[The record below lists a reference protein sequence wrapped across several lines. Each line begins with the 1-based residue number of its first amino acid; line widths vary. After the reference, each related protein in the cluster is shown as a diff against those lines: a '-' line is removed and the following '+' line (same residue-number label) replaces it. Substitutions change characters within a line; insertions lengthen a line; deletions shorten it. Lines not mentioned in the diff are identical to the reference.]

1 MLATCRT
8 GGTTLGNGFEV
19 LGTNPNAPFRLK
31 VHRGD
36 GMALLGMDWLDPQPP
51 ADFVGFAIECRP
63 PNHTKFG
70 ALRNRITFATPPSNI
85 GSAGRQSSLWAPIQK
100 FRWVHFPFDA
110 EQPGEYLYRVRPAFM
125 SAARAIALGEPQEAG
140 VELRRETYPGLLNV
154 AYTRGFVSSQA
165 FVDKYESVAPIST
178 LIPDVAA
185 DGLDFVP
192 THPKAKDAFTWMGF
206 EARSAILQVLD
217 EAIADPTAQVRVVAY
232 DLNEPAIVGR
242 LQQLG
247 SRLRIVIDNSDDH
260 GKPDSAETKAAARL
274 ATTAGATHV
283 KRHHMSNLQHN
294 KTIVVEGD
302 AGNAVVCGSTN
313 FTWRGLYVQ
322 ANNAIVLRGEKAARV
337 FHDAF
342 ASYWANN
349 SVVGF
354 GTTDSTRWRD
364 LGVAGIDAHVSFSPH
379 AAANARLAG
388 VGADIES
395 AKSSVFYSLAFI
407 NQTTGAVRDAIT
419 HVTENPKIFVYGMAD
434 RRIGGIN
441 LQSPDGNVQPV
452 RPEALTANLPEPF
465 KSEPTGL
472 SSNGQGT
479 RMHHKFVV
487 LDFDKPTARVYT
499 GSYNVSKPADLQ
511 NGENL
516 LRIRDRLIATSYMVE
531 ALRLFDHYRFRVA
544 EAQANAAF
552 TPFRLKEPPAAGK
565 SAWWHASYTVPI
577 KIRDRKLF
585 S

>member
-1 MLATCRT
+1 M
-8 GGTTLGNGFEV
+8 GDEFEV
-19 LGTNPNAPFRLK
+19 LGTNPNAAFRLN

-36 GMALLGMDWLDPQPP
+36 GMVLLGMDWLDPQPP
-51 ADFVGFAIECRP
+51 ADFVGFAIEYRP
-63 PNHTKFG
+63 PNHANFS

-85 GSAGRQSSLWAPIQK
+85 GTGNPESSLWAPIQK
-100 FRWVHFPFDA
+100 FRWVHFPY
-110 EQPGEYLYRVRPAFM
+110 EPELPGEYRYRVRPAFM
-125 SAARAIALGEPQEAG
+125 DGARAIALGDAQEVG

-165 FVDKYESVAPIST
+165 FVDRYESVAPIST
-178 LIPDVAA
+178 LIPDVA
-185 DGLDFVP
+185 DEGLTFVA
-192 THPKAKDAFTWMGF
+192 THPKAKEAYAWMGF
-206 EARSAILQVLD
+206 EARSAILEVLD
-217 EAIADPTAQVRVVAY
+217 NALADPTAQVRVVAY
-232 DLNEPAIVGR
+232 DLNEPDIVDK
-242 LQQLG
+242 LSKLG
-247 SRLRIVIDNSDDH
+247 SRLRIVIDNSDAH
-260 GKPDSAETKAAARL
+260 GKAGSAETQAATRL
-274 ATTAGATHV
+274 SGTAGATHV

-302 AGNAVVCGSTN
+302 AGDVVVCGSTN

-337 FHDAF
+337 FHEAF
-342 ASYWANN
+342 SSYWANN

-364 LGVAGIDAHVSFSPH
+364 LGLTGIDARVSFSPH

-388 VGADIES
+388 VAADIES
-395 AKSSVFYSLAFI
+395 ATSSVFYSLAFI
-407 NQTTGAVRDAIT
+407 NQTTGPVRDAVK

-452 RPEALTANLPEPF
+452 EPEALTGNLPEPF

-472 SSNGQGT
+472 TSNGTGT

-487 LDFDKPTARVYT
+487 IDFDKPTARVYT

-516 LRIRDRLIATSYMVE
+516 LRIRDRRIATSYMVE

-544 EAQANAAF
+544 QDNAIAAA
-552 TPFRLKEPPAAGK
+552 TPFDLKEPPAPGAN
-565 SAWWHASYTVPI
+565 AWWHDLYTVPI

>member
-1 MLATCRT
+1 MLAIGRT
-8 GGTTLGNGFEV
+8 GGTMSNEFEV
-19 LGTNPNAPFRLK
+19 LGTNTDAAFRLK

-51 ADFVGFAIECRP
+51 PDFVGFAIECRP
-63 PNHTKFG
+63 PNHANFS
-70 ALRNRITFATPPSNI
+70 ALRNRITFATLPSNI
-85 GSAGRQSSLWAPIQK
+85 GTGNPESSVWAPIQK

-110 EQPGEYLYRVRPAFM
+110 ELPGEYRYRVRPAFM
-125 SAARAIALGEPQEAG
+125 NAARAIELGEAQEAG

-165 FVDKYESVAPIST
+165 FVDRYESVAPIST
-178 LIPDVAA
+178 LIPDVA
-185 DGLDFVP
+185 DEGLSFVP
-192 THPKAKDAFTWMGF
+192 THPKAQEAFAWMGF
-206 EARSAILQVLD
+206 EARSAILEVLD
-217 EAIADPTAQVRVVAY
+217 QAIADPTAEVRVVAY
-232 DLNEPAIVGR
+232 DLNEPGIVDR
-242 LQQLG
+242 LAQLG
-247 SRLRIVIDNSDDH
+247 SRLRIVIDNSDAH
-260 GKPDSAETKAAARL
+260 GKAGSAETQAATRL

-283 KRHHMSNLQHN
+283 KRQHMSNLQHN

-302 AGNAVVCGSTN
+302 AGNTVVCGSTN

-322 ANNAIVLRGEKAARV
+322 ANNAIVLHGEKAARV
-337 FHDAF
+337 FHEAF

-349 SVVGF
+349 SVIGF

-364 LGVAGIDAHVSFSPH
+364 LGLPGVDAHVSFSPH
-379 AAANARLAG
+379 AATNARLAG
-388 VGADIES
+388 VAADIES
-395 AKSSVFYSLAFI
+395 ATSSVFYSLAFI
-407 NQTTGAVRDAIT
+407 NQTTGPVRDAIT
-419 HVTENPKIFVYGMAD
+419 HVTENPSLFVYGMAD

-441 LQSPDGNVQPV
+441 LHSPDGNVQPV

-472 SSNGQGT
+472 TSNGQGT

-531 ALRLFDHYRFRVA
+531 ALRLFDHYRFRVKEA
-544 EAQANAAF
+544 ESAATA
-552 TPFRLKEPPAAGK
+552 TPFTLKEPPAAAGTP
-565 SAWWHASYTVPI
+565 WWRDSYTVPI

>member
-1 MLATCRT
+1 MLATCRR
-8 GGTTLGNGFEV
+8 GAIVASGFEV

-63 PNHTKFG
+63 PNHATFSPVG
-70 ALRNRITFATPPSNI
+70 NRITFATPPSNI
-85 GSAGRQSSLWAPIQK
+85 GSGNPRSSLWAPIQK

-110 EQPGEYLYRVRPAFM
+110 EQKGDYVYRVRPAFM
-125 SAARAIALGEPQEAG
+125 SAARAITLGEPQEAA
-140 VELRRETYPGLLNV
+140 VELRRETYPGQLNV

-165 FVDKYESVAPIST
+165 FVDTYESAAPIST
-178 LIPDVAA
+178 LIPDVA
-185 DGLDFVP
+185 DQGLGFVP
-192 THPKAKDAFTWMGF
+192 THPKAKEAFAWMGF
-206 EARSAILQVLD
+206 EARSAILEVLD
-217 EAIADPTAQVRVVAY
+217 GAVTDPTAEVRVVAY
-232 DLNEPAIVGR
+232 DLNEPGIVD
-242 LQQLG
+242 QLAKLG
-247 SRLRIVIDNSDDH
+247 PRLRIIIDNSDDH
-260 GKPDSAETKAAARL
+260 GKLGSAETQAATRL
-274 ATTAGATHV
+274 SGTAGATHV
-283 KRHHMSNLQHN
+283 KRQHMSNLQHN

-302 AGNAVVCGSTN
+302 AGNVVVCGSTN

-322 ANNAIVLRGEKAARV
+322 ANNAIVVRGEKAARV
-337 FHDAF
+337 FHEAF
-342 ASYWANN
+342 SSYWANN
-349 SVVGF
+349 FAGGF

-364 LGVAGIDAHVSFSPH
+364 LGLAGIDAHVSFSPH
-379 AAANARLAG
+379 AATNARLAS

-395 AKSSVFYSLAFI
+395 ATSSVFYSLAFI
-407 NQTTGAVRDAIT
+407 NQTSGAVRDAIT
-419 HVTENPKIFVYGMAD
+419 HVTEDPNLFVYGMAD

-441 LQSPDGNVQPV
+441 LHSPDGNVQPV

-472 SSNGQGT
+472 SSNGAGT

-499 GSYNVSKPADLQ
+499 GSYNVSSPADLK

-544 EAQANAAF
+544 ETHATAAS
-552 TPFRLKEPPAAGK
+552 PFNLKEPPGPGK
-565 SAWWHASYTVPI
+565 NAWWHALYTVPI